1 MILQAHAPLKTTS
14 LNSLFPLSKRGT
26 QGDYLPSPKENMGAL
41 KGIVLFLNILFCST
55 ILISCNNNK
64 QKIKSLSLPPERPTQ
79 KSKQVTL
86 LYSDSARLKA
96 ILKANEMIAYDK
108 NQSEPFIFFP
118 KNVEVI
124 FYNQQ
129 QIPTST
135 LTANQAVYFTKTQ
148 KAYLKYN
155 VNFINDKKEH
165 LITENIVWNQST
177 GKITTDQPIQIITP
191 TQIIKG
197 NGIECEEDFSD
208 YTIKNITGI
217 IQINDSANTN
227 P

>member
-1 MILQAHAPLKTTS
+1 LIFLVLTSLKTTKI
-14 LNSLFPLSKRGT
+14 NSSTLS
-26 QGDYLPSPKENMGAL
+26 PFL
-41 KGIVLFLNILFCST
+41 KGGLRGITLAPLLCIFTLA
-55 ILISCNNNK
+55 SCTNNK
-64 QKIKSLSLPPERPTQ
+64 EKIKSLSLPPERPAQ

-96 ILKANEMIAYDK
+96 ILKANEMITYDK
-108 NQSEPFIFFP
+108 NQPEPFIFFP
-118 KNVEVI
+118 KRIEVI
-124 FYNQQ
+124 FYDQQ

-148 KAYLKYN
+148 KAYLKYD
-155 VNFINDKKEH
+155 VNFINNKHEH

-177 GKITTDQPIQIITP
+177 GKITTDKPIQIITP

-217 IQINDSANTN
+217 IQMNDSINAN

>member
-1 MILQAHAPLKTTS
+1 
-14 LNSLFPLSKRGT
+14 
-26 QGDYLPSPKENMGAL
+26 
-41 KGIVLFLNILFCST
+41 
-55 ILISCNNNK
+55 
-64 QKIKSLSLPPERPTQ
+64 
-79 KSKQVTL
+79 
-86 LYSDSARLKA
+86 
-96 ILKANEMIAYDK
+96 MIAYDK

-118 KNVEVI
+118 KKIKII

-135 LTANQAVYFTKTQ
+135 LSAHQAVYFTKTQ

-155 VNFINDKKEH
+155 VNFINDKHEH

-197 NGIECEEDFSD
+197 NGIECEEDFSN

-217 IQINDSANTN
+217 IQINDSTNTK